1 MALSELHL
9 ALIGAGAAGVLMVW
23 GYNVWQDRKHR
34 KTAERIFNSGKP
46 DALAGSGETAPT
58 AQGIG
63 DERVEPTF
71 DPLPESVPEQQAAPA
86 TGTVEEFVAPE
97 VEAAPIG
104 ESAPA
109 PAIPADDTDPIVDCA
124 LRFSAA
130 TPIAA
135 PILYSIQ
142 RSWSGDISKPINW
155 YARGGET
162 GTWQAIH
169 ADSTGSHR
177 EWCAALQL
185 VDRRGAVSDGELTRF
200 LEGVAALA
208 QQTGATLETGR
219 DAEELAA
226 HAQALDQFCA
236 GVDIQFVLHVVD
248 ATGGTFP
255 GTKLRGLAEA
265 AGMVLEGDGL
275 FHARDEAGGEA
286 FSLGNLGPERFDAD
300 SLRSLSTP
308 GVTFSIDVPRVS
320 DGKAAFERML
330 GASRQLAGAM
340 DGVLVDAQRAPLA
353 DAMIAAIRAKIV
365 ELQQRMRDGGI
376 DPGSRRALR
385 LFS

>member
-1 MALSELHL
+1 MALSGLHL

-46 DALAGSGETAPT
+46 DALAGSSEPAPPV
-58 AQGIG
+58 QSFG

-71 DPLPESVPEQQAAPA
+71 DP
-86 TGTVEEFVAPE
+86 VE
-97 VEAAPIG
+97 

-109 PAIPADDTDPIVDCA
+109 PLEGSAIEAMDDAIDQEVGAEPAAEAAPAAVIPADDTDPIVDCA
-124 LRFSAA
+124 LRFSST

-142 RSWSGDISKPINW
+142 RSWSGDISKPVNW
-155 YARGGET
+155 YARGGDA
-162 GTWQAIH
+162 GAWQTIGAE
-169 ADSTGSHR
+169 STGSHR

-185 VDRRGAVSDGELTRF
+185 VDRRGAVSDGELARF
-200 LEGVAALA
+200 LDGVATLA
-208 QQTGATLETGR
+208 QQTGATLEAVR

-265 AGMVLEGDGL
+265 AGMALEGDGL

-286 FSLGNLGPERFDAD
+286 FSLGNLGPERFDTD
-300 SLRSLSTP
+300 SLRSLNTP

>member
-46 DALAGSGETAPT
+46 DALAGSRRSGAER
-58 AQGIG
+58 QSLG

-71 DPLPESVPEQQAAPA
+71 DPLPESVPEQRAAPA
-86 TGTVEEFVAPE
+86 TDTVEEPVAPE
-97 VEAAPIG
+97 AEAAPIADA
-104 ESAPA
+104 APA
-109 PAIPADDTDPIVDCA
+109 AAIPADDTDPIVDCA

-130 TPIAA
+130 APIAA

-142 RSWSGDISKPINW
+142 RSWSGDISKPVNW
-155 YARGGET
+155 YARGGEA
-162 GTWQAIH
+162 GIWQAIH
-169 ADSTGSHR
+169 APIARGSHR

-208 QQTGATLETGR
+208 QQTGATLDALARCRRTGGN
-219 DAEELAA
+219 
-226 HAQALDQFCA
+226 AQALDQFCA

-248 ATGGTFP
+248 ATGGTFA

-265 AGMVLEGDGL
+265 AGMALEGDGL

-286 FSLGNLGPERFDAD
+286 FSLGNLGPSA
-300 SLRSLSTP
+300 SMP
-308 GVTFSIDVPRVS
+308 IAC
-320 DGKAAFERML
+320 AA
-330 GASRQLAGAM
+330 
-340 DGVLVDAQRAPLA
+340 
-353 DAMIAAIRAKIV
+353 
-365 ELQQRMRDGGI
+365 
-376 DPGSRRALR
+376 
-385 LFS
+385 

>member
-34 KTAERIFNSGKP
+34 KTAERIFASGKP
-46 DALAGSGETAPT
+46 DALAGSGEPAPPVPSF
-58 AQGIG
+58 G

-71 DPLPESVPEQQAAPA
+71 DPVPESAVPQMAEPAIDVADDVEHHETDAAP
-86 TGTVEEFVAPE
+86 V
-97 VEAAPIG
+97 VEAAP
-104 ESAPA
+104 AA
-109 PAIPADDTDPIVDCA
+109 AVPADDTDPIVDCA
-124 LRFSAA
+124 LRFSAT

-142 RSWSGDISKPINW
+142 RSWSGDIAKPINW
-155 YARGGET
+155 YARGGEA
-162 GTWQAIH
+162 GAWQAIN

-185 VDRRGAVSDGELTRF
+185 VDRRGAVSDGELSRF

-208 QQTGATLETGR
+208 QQTGATLDAVR
-219 DAEELAA
+219 DADELAA

-275 FHARDEAGGEA
+275 FHARDEQGGEA

-300 SLRSLSTP
+300 SLRSMSTP

-320 DGKAAFERML
+320 DGKAAYERML
-330 GASRQLAGAM
+330 AASRQLAGAM